1 MVTRPV
7 RHRNINVQQWSHIP
21 ENKFNNQ
28 TKQCR
33 QQSAER
39 ANTNYKRLREYVK
52 QHPDCK
58 TYQKDIRNTKL
69 EERDNL
75 LIDSAPEAVKTLR
88 DIMRDPRNRAY
99 TRIEAARTILS
110 ENRSSVSEVD
120 IKEAIEFQEE
130 RINALEGRRIIDV
143 EAN

>member
-1 MVTRPV
+1 MADGAMAQDELECDGNGWEESVFDIHKYRGQGG
-7 RHRNINVQQWSHIP
+7 NW
-21 ENKFNNQ
+21 KD
-28 TKQCR
+28 
-33 QQSAER
+33 SAEK
-39 ANTNYKRLREYVK
+39 AKTNYKRLREYVK

-99 TRIEAARTILS
+99 TRIEAARTLLS

-120 IKEAIEFQEE
+120 IKEGTRLQV
-130 RINALEGRRIIDV
+130 RIVSPRLTSHDY
-143 EAN
+143 